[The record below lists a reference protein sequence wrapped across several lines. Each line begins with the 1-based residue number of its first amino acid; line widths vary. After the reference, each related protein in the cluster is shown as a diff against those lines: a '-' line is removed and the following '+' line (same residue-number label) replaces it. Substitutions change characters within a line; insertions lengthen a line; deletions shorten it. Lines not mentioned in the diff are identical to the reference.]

1 MYLLNENAFQ
11 ILICQNLVTC
21 PNDAAGT
28 SHSAVSEKSR
38 GSVPFLKTIGTVTLA
53 AFGRSWWR

>member
-21 PNDAAGT
+21 PNDAART
-28 SHSAVSEKSR
+28 SHSAVSEKHQGFGAVSKDDRDRHAR
-38 GSVPFLKTIGTVTLA
+38 GF
-53 AFGRSWWR
+53 